1 MNHLSFSHGETTHRF
16 DAVIFDFDG
25 VIMDTEKY
33 HYLAWQT
40 ACKAVGTDLS
50 DEEYYPLRSTGGE
63 YISNV
68 VAEKRGAPFTPEEK
82 AFFFDTKHK
91 TFARLTENLSED
103 DLIRGVIPFLDLLSH
118 HGIRIAV
125 ASSAAATS
133 SLLEK
138 YNLKHYF
145 SVILDGNTAVKKKP
159 APDIFLTAAEKL
171 HVKPERCLVFED
183 SIVGV
188 KAALAAGMQ
197 VIVVGKYAAD
207 AALFNTADFSA
218 LKTQL
223 TIC

>member
-1 MNHLSFSHGETTHRF
+1 MKHLSFSHGGTEYQF

-50 DEEYYPLRSTGGE
+50 EEEYYPLRSTGGE
-63 YISNV
+63 YISTF
-68 VAEKRGAPFTPEEK
+68 VAGKRGAPFTPEEK
-82 AFFFDTKHK
+82 AFFFDTKHR
-91 TFARLTENLSED
+91 TFDRLTESLSED
-103 DLIRGVIPFLDLLSH
+103 DLIPGIIPFLDLLSH
-118 HGIRIAV
+118 SGIRIAV

-138 YNLKHYF
+138 YHLKHYF

-159 APDIFLTAAEKL
+159 APDIFLTAAKAL
-171 HVKPERCLVFED
+171 HAAPRRCLVFED

-188 KAALAAGMQ
+188 KAALAAEMQ
-197 VIVVGKYAAD
+197 VIIIGKYKAD
-207 AALFNTADFSA
+207 AALFDATDFNA
-218 LKTQL
+218 LKAQL